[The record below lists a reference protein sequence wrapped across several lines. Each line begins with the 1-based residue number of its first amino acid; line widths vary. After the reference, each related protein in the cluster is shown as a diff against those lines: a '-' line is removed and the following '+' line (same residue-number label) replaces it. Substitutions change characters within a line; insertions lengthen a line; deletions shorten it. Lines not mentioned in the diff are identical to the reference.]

1 VLLAAG
7 GGAGAAGGNSWLGE
21 LLTDPDHPV
30 QPTKYWVAGDD
41 AYKGNASQSYSILTP
56 WPSEPQGI
64 GVWKDAFNAFQSSC
78 RIEIE
83 GAFGALVKRWAVL
96 QRPLNVSDDHATLL
110 LETLLLLH
118 NECTNARIKD
128 ACGRAMSD
136 GYGAGRSSRADYRGP
151 RENWPEIGL
160 ADTWFDGAVPLARDG
175 GTNQPLRTAL
185 TATLQTHNQPRP
197 PRAPYRGYL
206 TGSAAS

>member
-1 VLLAAG
+1 MRPRTEFGSAQHTTAQH
-7 GGAGAAGGNSWLGE
+7 AKA
-21 LLTDPDHPV
+21 
-30 QPTKYWVAGDD
+30 
-41 AYKGNASQSYSILTP
+41 
-56 WPSEPQGI
+56 WPSI
-64 GVWKDAFNAFQSSC
+64 
-78 RIEIE
+78 
-83 GAFGALVKRWAVL
+83 
-96 QRPLNVSDDHATLL
+96 H
-110 LETLLLLH
+110 
-118 NECTNARIKD
+118 ECTNARIKD